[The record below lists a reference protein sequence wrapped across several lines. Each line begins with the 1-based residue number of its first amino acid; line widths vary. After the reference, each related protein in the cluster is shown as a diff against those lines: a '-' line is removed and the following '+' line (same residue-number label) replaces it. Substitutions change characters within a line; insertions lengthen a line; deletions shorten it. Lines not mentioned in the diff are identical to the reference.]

1 MILRK
6 HDRIR
11 VLVLAGLLLSIF
23 ASGAAPAAAQKKPAE
38 FDSHYDDKQLC
49 TAGGEYSRG
58 EFSTS
63 EYCDFWRTYNSNRTK
78 TDAAS
83 KAAAKDARDEL
94 IKYVR
99 GHIDRYYDDSVRKKK
114 FNRNLLQTILDV
126 LEVGAAT
133 AVGITNGERAKEVI
147 GIALGGLQ
155 GGRTALN
162 KNFELLQTRILI
174 NKMRENRAQVMTL
187 IVGNMGKSVS
197 AYSWLDAKNQ
207 LRQYLYA
214 GTFSDALDSLAAE
227 TGDEA
232 QNAETNLRI
241 VSRDLVL
248 LPEASPVDV
257 VHARNANQ
265 VLDDLEAKLGDETA
279 RAAALETLKKIL
291 EELNKDAEL
300 SSRIGDLSE
309 STDGAAIINRIV
321 EIRQQLTLE
330 GRADL
335 ARKINQVVASVG
347 GAR

>member
-6 HDRIR
+6 RDRIR
-11 VLVLAGLLLSIF
+11 VLVLTGLFLSI
-23 ASGAAPAAAQKKPAE
+23 SAAGVAPVAAQKKPAE
-38 FDSHYDDKQLC
+38 FDSQYDDKQLC
-49 TAGGEYSRG
+49 SGGKSGRND
-58 EFSTS
+58 FTTS

-99 GHIDRYYDDSVRKKK
+99 GHVDRYYEDSVTKKK

-133 AVGITNGERAKEVI
+133 AIGITNGERAKEVI

-162 KNFELLQTRILI
+162 KNFDLLQTRIII
-174 NKMRENRAQVMTL
+174 NQMRENRAQVMTR
-187 IVGNMGKSVS
+187 IVSNMGKPVS
-197 AYSWLDAKNQ
+197 DYSWLDAKND

-214 GTFSDALDSLAAE
+214 GTFSNALDSLAAE
-227 TGDEA
+227 TGDDA
-232 QNAETNLRI
+232 QNAETTLRI
-241 VSRDLVL
+241 VSGDLVV
-248 LPEASPVDV
+248 LPESSPANVMQ
-257 VHARNANQ
+257 ARNANQ
-265 VLDDLEAKLGDETA
+265 VLDDLEAKLGDETT
-279 RAAALETLKKIL
+279 RAAALETLKKVL
-291 EELNKDAEL
+291 EELKKDSEL
-300 SSRIGDLSE
+300 NLRIGDLSE

-321 EIRQQLTLE
+321 EIRQHLTLE
-330 GRADL
+330 GRVKL
-335 ARKINQVVASVG
+335 ARKINQVIASEG

>member
-6 HDRIR
+6 YERIR
-11 VLVLAGLLLSIF
+11 ILVLASLFLLIS
-23 ASGAAPAAAQKKPAE
+23 AAGVAPAAAQKKPTE
-38 FDSHYDDKQLC
+38 FDSQYDDKQLC
-49 TAGGEYSRG
+49 SGGGKSGRND
-58 EFSTS
+58 FATS
-63 EYCDFWRTYNSNRTK
+63 EYCDFWKTYNSNRTK

-126 LEVGAAT
+126 LEVGAA
-133 AVGITNGERAKEVI
+133 AAIGITNGERAKEVI

-174 NKMRENRAQVMTL
+174 NKMRENRAQMMTL
-187 IVGNMGKSVS
+187 IIGNMGRPVS
-197 AYSWLDAKNQ
+197 DYSWLDAKNH

-227 TGDEA
+227 TGDDA

-241 VSRDLVL
+241 VSGDLVI
-248 LPEASPVDV
+248 LPEASPANVIN
-257 VHARNANQ
+257 ARNANQ
-265 VLDDLEAKLGDETA
+265 VLDDLEAKLGDETT
-279 RAAALETLKKIL
+279 RAATLETLKKIL
-291 EELNKDAEL
+291 EELNKDSAL
-300 SSRIGDLSE
+300 ASRIGDLSE
-309 STDGAAIINRIV
+309 STDGAAIINRLV

-330 GRADL
+330 GRTDL
-335 ARKINQVVASVG
+335 ARKINQVIASVG